1 MLLQKNIFLLVK
13 NLKQMQRTINN
24 LFKRDIAANRRL
36 ENSLIFKSLNLITN
50 INFALV
56 KNNGQLLQWFLVVE
70 SLSATYELHR
80 CTSIILILFLL
91 SVIPNIIYI
100 VSIFNDD
107 FEKRSHEKSKCDHQ
121 ESRQLHIFRRFIQ
134 RSNSN
139 SSINYMRRLHD
150 TRKFLSLRNVL
161 LSDIF

>member
-1 MLLQKNIFLLVK
+1 MQLRMLLQKNIFLLVK

-91 SVIPNIIYI
+91 SVIPNIIYSFHLQWWFWKKKSWKVKMWPPI
-100 VSIFNDD
+100 KSSAAYFSKIDT
-107 FEKRSHEKSKCDHQ
+107 EK
-121 ESRQLHIFRRFIQ
+121 QLQ
-134 RSNSN
+134 
-139 SSINYMRRLHD
+139 
-150 TRKFLSLRNVL
+150 FLN
-161 LSDIF
+161 